1 MLVQGLYG
9 YVSATD
15 AAFSAL
21 PKATLDAAMADPKGL
36 LTSVLAYHV
45 VEGKLSPEML
55 AGTHRTLQGGTIEI
69 TGSGENFKV
78 NGQSGVVCGNVQTAN
93 ATVYIIDNVLLP
105 KG

>member
-1 MLVQGLYG
+1 MLVPGLYG

-45 VEGKLSPEML
+45 VEGKAEPGD
-55 AGTHRTLQGGTIEI
+55 ARRDPQDAPGRHHRDHRLR
-69 TGSGENFKV
+69 
-78 NGQSGVVCGNVQTAN
+78 
-93 ATVYIIDNVLLP
+93 
-105 KG
+105 